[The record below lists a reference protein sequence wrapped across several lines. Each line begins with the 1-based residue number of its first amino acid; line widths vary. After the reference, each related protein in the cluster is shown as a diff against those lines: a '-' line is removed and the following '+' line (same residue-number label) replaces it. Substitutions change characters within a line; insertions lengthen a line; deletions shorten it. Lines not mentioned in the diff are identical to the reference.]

1 MMSPSSKSGPRGVF
15 SAVLTPFA
23 NDLSVDLPA
32 YLAHCRWL
40 LANGCDGIAALG
52 TTGEANSLSLAERFA
67 VLDALSAAG
76 ITGEKL
82 ILGTGSCALP
92 DAIALTRRALE
103 LGSPHVLVLPPFY
116 FKNPSEDGLYAYYAR
131 LIEGVKSEALR
142 IYLYHI
148 PQTSAVAIPHNLI
161 LRLRKDFG
169 PLLAGAK
176 DSALDLANMLAM
188 LKLVPDFRLFSGSE
202 TLLLPLL
209 EAGGVGCITAGS
221 NIFPAATAKT
231 YALWQAEGA
240 SDAAKAAQADLTAK
254 RKSLDGAPQIPVM
267 KSLLARARDASPWAN
282 VRPPFLPLSEAETD
296 AAIGRAGALDL
307 ASLR

>member
-1 MMSPSSKSGPRGVF
+1 MSGLPDPRGVF
-15 SAVLTPFA
+15 SAVLTPFVD
-23 NDLSVDLPA
+23 DLSIDLPA

-52 TTGEANSLSLAERFA
+52 TTGEASSLSLIEKLGM
-67 VLDALSAAG
+67 LDALVGAG
-76 ITGEKL
+76 IKGDKL

-103 LGSPHVLVLPPFY
+103 LGSPHVLVLPPYY

-131 LIEGVKSEALR
+131 LIDGVGSDALR

-148 PQTSAVAIPHNLI
+148 PQTSAVPIPHNLI

-169 PLLAGAK
+169 PILAGAK
-176 DSALDLANMLAM
+176 DSGLDLANMLAM

-202 TLLLPLL
+202 TLLLPLVQ
-209 EAGGVGCITAGS
+209 AGGVGCITAGS
-221 NIFPAATAKT
+221 NIFPAATAET
-231 YALWQAEGA
+231 YRLWMSEGA
-240 SDAAKAAQADLTAK
+240 STATQVSQDALTAK
-254 RKSLDGAPQIPVM
+254 RKSLDGAPQIPTM
-267 KSLLARARDASPWAN
+267 KALLAYGRKTPSWKN
-282 VRPPFLPLSEAETD
+282 VRPPFLPLTD
-296 AAIGRAGALDL
+296 AEKAGAIQRAGSLDP